1 VLWTPLI
8 ENQFNWDR
16 GKILA
21 GILNAI
27 ITLFTVAIFA
37 RVILTFVIP
46 MTGGR
51 PHPVLVTVITFV
63 NQVTEP
69 ILGPVRR
76 SLPSFGG
83 FDFSPMAVLII
94 LILLRR
100 VVDSVF

>member
-1 VLWTPLI
+1 M
-8 ENQFNWDR
+8 
-16 GKILA
+16 A
-21 GILNAI
+21 GLLNALL
-27 ITLFTVAIFA
+27 TLFTIAIFA
-37 RVILTFVIP
+37 RVILSFIIQIS
-46 MTGGR
+46 GGS
-51 PHPVLVTVITFV
+51 PNPIVITINAFV

-69 ILGPVRR
+69 ILGPIRR

>member
-1 VLWTPLI
+1 M
-8 ENQFNWDR
+8 
-16 GKILA
+16 A
-21 GILNAI
+21 GLLNGI
-27 ITLFTVAIFA
+27 ITFFTIAIFA
-37 RVILTFVIP
+37 RVILTFIIP
-46 MTGGR
+46 MSGGR
-51 PHPVLVTVITFV
+51 PHPALVTIITLV

-100 VVDSVF
+100 VVDSVL

>member
-1 VLWTPLI
+1 M
-8 ENQFNWDR
+8 
-16 GKILA
+16 A
-21 GILNAI
+21 GLLNAI
-27 ITLFTVAIFA
+27 LTLLTIAIFA
-37 RVILTFVIP
+37 RVILTFIIP
-46 MTGGR
+46 LTGDR
-51 PHPVLVTVITFV
+51 PHPVLVTINTMV

-100 VVDSVF
+100 VVNAVF

>member
-1 VLWTPLI
+1 MAGLI
-8 ENQFNWDR
+8 N
-16 GKILA
+16 GL
-21 GILNAI
+21 
-27 ITLFTVAIFA
+27 ITLFTLAIFA
-37 RVILTFVIP
+37 RVILSFVIP

-51 PHPVLVTVITFV
+51 PHPILITIITFI
-63 NQVTEP
+63 NQITEP

-100 VVDSVF
+100 VVDSVL

>member
-1 VLWTPLI
+1 M
-8 ENQFNWDR
+8 
-16 GKILA
+16 A
-21 GILNAI
+21 GFLNAI
-27 ITLFTVAIFA
+27 LPLFTITIFA
-37 RVILTFVIP
+37 RVILSFI
-46 MTGGR
+46 MQMSGGN
-51 PHPVLVTVITFV
+51 PHPIVITINAFV

-69 ILGPVRR
+69 ILGPIRR